1 MVNLPIFAR
10 FESER
15 LIFCDLKVKPKR
27 ERRRR
32 RNRKKPRR
40 KRKRRSTPRCQTL
53 LSMPNELHALALL
66 SLCSLIAPQVEC
78 DFVEKLDHYERLGVS
93 RDASDKEIK
102 VEARYKELG

>member
-1 MVNLPIFAR
+1 
-10 FESER
+10 
-15 LIFCDLKVKPKR
+15 
-27 ERRRR
+27 
-32 RNRKKPRR
+32 
-40 KRKRRSTPRCQTL
+40 
-53 LSMPNELHALALL
+53 MPNELHALALL